1 MSNNESNLSFD
12 IKNRLIYTKRLF
24 TIGIEHESLGTEM
37 DRLVAVLH
45 YDASIE
51 HLLNIILSFFEITS
65 KKEKLENFS
74 ILWDA
79 VNTEL
84 EKNKDEIGK
93 FKLPNR
99 RDVEQLHNLRN
110 QAQHFGIIP
119 DAKFV
124 QRFQGT
130 TEKFMKNVIS
140 NVFKIDYLEITSAL
154 LIQNEEIKKSI
165 EKSEKL
171 FTNQEFEKSM
181 IVLSIAFEM
190 AKSDEQQRIFG
201 SGSLMFKEACKRLPG
216 FKEKIEG
223 HSQKK
228 ILEYLIDYI
237 SGFDILILDE
247 IEILKLRLD
256 YKKYMHFKRISPQV
270 NFPNDDISKEPEIT
284 EPETK
289 CYDYENALFCLN
301 FVIDTIIIW
310 ESFKSPTYIEYY
322 SS

>member
-1 MSNNESNLSFD
+1 MSNNESNLTFD

-37 DRLVAVLH
+37 DRLVAILH

-99 RDVEQLHNLRN
+99 REVEQLHNVRN

-130 TEKFMKNVIS
+130 TEKIMKNVIS

-154 LIQNEEIKKSI
+154 LIQNEEIKKFI
-165 EKSEKL
+165 KKSEKL

-181 IVLSIAFEM
+181 ILSSIAFEM
-190 AKSDEQQRIFG
+190 AKLDEQQRIFG
-201 SGSLMFKEACKRLPG
+201 SGSLMFKEARKGLPL
-216 FKEKIEG
+216 FKKEIEG
-223 HSQKK
+223 RSQKK
-228 ILEYLIDYI
+228 VLEHLIDYI
-237 SGFDILILDE
+237 SGFGILILDE

-270 NFPNDDISKEPEIT
+270 NFPNNDISKEPEIK
-284 EPETK
+284 ELETK

-322 SS
+322 SP